1 MSPTTRLDIDLEFSL
16 AEPGAPG
23 DTTEAPAAE
32 QMSGTI
38 KASGLDV
45 EIFSS
50 KPEMF
55 VRTGTVKLKE
65 LRGLAGDLAQ
75 RGLTVSVSGPDGLIL
90 RLGAVKSPVLQRL
103 LTGSTH
109 ISLGSRAALAP
120 LLRRRSSATQESL
133 SLPLP
138 PPTLLPLVP
147 TFDRRIRRRVTT
159 THYTPGAGRPRLIF
173 VIGSENWNGQMPR
186 EFDLLPTLTTV
197 GSAPDADLRL
207 GGLQPFHAEIRHDDN
222 DEYVLYPLGDVS
234 GGANRNYRQGG
245 DGQILRTGAR
255 IEMGPWRMAFFREE
269 YADHGRPYGGRVG
282 GELSV
287 QKPQPTRRAARA
299 EREARE
305 RAGTADGAATG
316 GASPQPDA
324 RPVDDSEI

>member
-23 DTTEAPAAE
+23 DTTEAPGAE

-38 KASGLDV
+38 KASGLDI

-55 VRTGTVKLKE
+55 VRGNTLKLKDI
-65 LRGLAGDLAQ
+65 RGLAGDLAE

-90 RLGAVKSPVLQRL
+90 RMGAVKTPVIQRL
-103 LTGSTH
+103 LTGSPH
-109 ISLGSRAALAP
+109 VALGRRSALVP
-120 LLRRRSSATQESL
+120 LLRRRSAAASAGL

-186 EFDLLPTLTTV
+186 EFDLLPTLTTI
-197 GSAPDADLRL
+197 GSAPDADLQL
-207 GGLQPFHAEIRHDDN
+207 AGLQPFHAEIRHDDN
-222 DEYVLYPLGDVS
+222 DEYVLYPLGDVA
-234 GGANRNYRQGG
+234 GGANRNYVEG
-245 DGQILRTGAR
+245 DRAGQILRTGAR

-287 QKPQPTRRAARA
+287 QKPQPSRRTARA
-299 EREARE
+299 ERA
-305 RAGTADGAATG
+305 ATGGTEPSGAATG
-316 GASPQPDA
+316 GSAQPNT